1 MARRRLAATLS
12 VLRIVNLRA
21 IRRHSVR
28 AVLAALSLGG
38 GVAIVVAVMIETTS
52 VRTAIDDVGY
62 RIAGPAPLRI
72 VGAAT
77 QGGIEPAVIDTAR
90 KVPGVSVLVPVIRAA
105 TLVRNGDRETFVLA
119 LGIDCSAQWLIDP
132 KVCQPGQKEP
142 QILAT
147 STTLGRSLGTSAT
160 LATDVGQLSMPTLQ
174 QVPQLD
180 TVNDGR
186 VVVLPLS
193 AAKAQFARSD
203 RVDIVYVTVANKPG
217 TSEVPRLS
225 WPSWDLRWQPTWP
238 PPGIRRGS
246 SPKLRE
252 SGDMLEVRTRLANAL
267 GPGYSV
273 LTRNDPARGF
283 NVNIVIFPLLAI
295 FALVAVGVG
304 VILIAQLTRLS
315 VEERRREIAIAAA
328 LGASP
333 LSALSG
339 FLAEAALLGAA
350 GSVIGVLIGI
360 VIARPVV
367 ASAGEL
373 TQLFVG
379 VNVPVVVEP
388 GVVAVGLGTGMLLAV
403 LAAIGP
409 SLSASNTAIATELSG
424 RAAYEDAKSR
434 NIWHKAAAQLAIGF
448 AGLICVWLATASGG
462 LEPWQAGLANV
473 GVVIV
478 IVGLLLAA
486 AYLSAQ
492 VIASIRIPPDRSH
505 GAALAVALTG
515 LRTDESRTTAIA
527 GAVAVPV
534 AVATLLSGF
543 LVAIDHGVAKVAQ
556 AQAAGRLVA
565 TTTRFSD
572 WGSMDAKFSPAAV
585 AKLSSLPGVDAIER
599 MSEIEVTLANGSL
612 AYVRAEDRPTFSY
625 PVLAGQAPKMSV
637 DADQL
642 VIGGIL
648 ARETGIRV
656 GDTLLLGSGPKA
668 RKIVVGTIVA
678 TPEVGGRRIQ
688 MRYPLAEQIFG
699 PQPAS
704 LVFVK
709 PAANSTLDHI
719 AAEIESSHF
728 NQPVTVVDA
737 AGYRAAVVSGE
748 SRFLAPLNT
757 LKYGLLAIAFVSVS
771 STLLLLGIRRR
782 REIALIQALGATPSK
797 VFAVTTIEAVVA
809 SAVGALLGGV
819 LSVAILE
826 AVRRAAVV
834 DVGSITPLIFPLSE
848 ATRYAVLAMLA
859 AVFAAVVPAWKN
871 TQAAPATV
879 LRDE

>member
-1 MARRRLAATLS
+1 MARRSLAATLS
-12 VLRIVNLRA
+12 VLRIINLRA
-21 IRRHSVR
+21 IRRHTVR
-28 AVLAALSLGG
+28 AVLAAFSLGG

-72 VGAAT
+72 VGEAT
-77 QGGIEPAVIDTAR
+77 LGGIGPAVIDTAR
-90 KVPGVSVLVPVIRAA
+90 KVPGVSVLAPVIRAA
-105 TLVRNGDRETFVLA
+105 TLVRNGDSESFVLA
-119 LGIDCSAQWLIDP
+119 LGIDCSAQWIIDP
-132 KVCQPGQKEP
+132 KVCQPGQQEP

-147 STTLGRSLGTSAT
+147 STTFGRSLDSSAK
-160 LATDVGQLSMPTLQ
+160 LETDVGQLSMPALQ
-174 QVPQLD
+174 QVSQLD
-180 TVNDGR
+180 SVNNGR

-193 AAKAQFARSD
+193 MAKAQFARSD
-203 RVDIVYVTVANKPG
+203 RVDTVYVTLADHSSA
-217 TSEVPRLS
+217 SEVQARLVKA
-225 WPSWDLRWQPTWP
+225 LGT
-238 PPGIRRGS
+238 
-246 SPKLRE
+246 
-252 SGDMLEVRTRLANAL
+252 L
-267 GPGYSV
+267 GPGFRV
-273 LTRNDPARGF
+273 LTRNDPAAAF
-283 NVNIVIFPLLAI
+283 NVNTVLSPLLAI

-350 GSVIGVLIGI
+350 GSVIGVVIGI

-367 ASAGEL
+367 ASASEL

-388 GVVAVGLGTGMLLAV
+388 GVVVAGLGTGVLLAV
-403 LAAIGP
+403 LAAIIP

-424 RAAYEDAKSR
+424 RAAYEDTKSR
-434 NIWHKAAAQLAIGF
+434 NIWHKAAALLAIGF

-462 LEPWQAGLANV
+462 LEPWQAGVANG
-473 GVVIV
+473 GVVVV

-492 VIASIRIPPDRSH
+492 VIASIRLRPDRTH
-505 GAALAVALTG
+505 GATLAIALTG
-515 LRTDESRTTAIA
+515 LRADESRTTAIA

-543 LVAIDHGVAKVAQ
+543 LVAIDRGVANVAQ
-556 AQAAGRLVA
+556 AQADGRLVV
-565 TTTRFSD
+565 TTTRFTD
-572 WGSMDAKFSPAAV
+572 WGSMEAKFSPETI

-599 MSEIEVTLANGSL
+599 ITEIEITLANGSL
-612 AYVRAEDRPTFSY
+612 AYVRAEDRPTFSF
-625 PVLAGQAPKMSV
+625 PALAGQAPKMSV

-656 GDTLLLGSGPKA
+656 GDTLLLGSGPRA

-678 TPEVGGRRIQ
+678 TPEIGGHRIQ
-688 MRYPLAEQIFG
+688 MRYRLADQIFG
-699 PQPAS
+699 PELAN

-709 PAANSTLDHI
+709 PAAKSTFDQI
-719 AAEIESSHF
+719 AAESRSRHF
-728 NQPVTVVDA
+728 TQPIKAVGA
-737 AGYRAAVVSGE
+737 AGYRAAVASGE
-748 SRFLAPLNT
+748 SRFLTPLNT

-797 VFAVTTIEAVVA
+797 VFAITTIEAVVA
-809 SAVGALLGGV
+809 SAAGALLGGV
-819 LSVAILE
+819 LSIAIIE

-834 DVGSITPLIFPLSE
+834 DVGSVTPLIFPLSE
-848 ATRYAVLAMLA
+848 ATRYAALAMMA
-859 AVFAAVVPAWKN
+859 AIFAAVVPAWKN
-871 TQAAPATV
+871 TQAAPATE